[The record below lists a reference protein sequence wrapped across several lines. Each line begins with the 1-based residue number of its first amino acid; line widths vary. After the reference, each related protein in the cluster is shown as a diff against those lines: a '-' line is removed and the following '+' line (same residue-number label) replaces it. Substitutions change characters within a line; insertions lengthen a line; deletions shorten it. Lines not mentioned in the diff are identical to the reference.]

1 MGGWRRGGAAVPVLV
16 LYQREHRS
24 ARSLVQRTPRAARGR
39 ARRCFVRACRR
50 AWLCRSHLSMASL
63 SQGWPSG
70 QRGAGSSSGRRRLA
84 VIAVALT
91 PASTTAV
98 VQEAAPEVVDVP
110 LPQNHGS
117 GASVASVTVRRA
129 TVEDVPSL
137 SLVTAY
143 GFAMQWSRQEVADRP
158 LPKQLRAATWGAF
171 AGDRAVAQL
180 QGLPW
185 KLRGTINCD
194 VAAVAGVSTLPE
206 FRRLGLL
213 RTMMTLLFRDMKRR
227 GQPLAALEAS
237 QAAIYQRYGYSEAV
251 ANLRSYRVDTV
262 DVKFA
267 DGNRGSYA
275 VGRAEMASALEPTLR
290 ALYEEF
296 TASRACCYA
305 WDCGASIRA
314 VIQRELT
321 TGGMHSNP
329 PMHCALARD
338 SDGIARGYC
347 LFTVKWGLFEEM
359 KGLGHRAVDHATR
372 SQQLHVRELV
382 YTDIEAYRSI
392 WSWLATVHDLVGEIY
407 VERVPADDPA
417 PRIFLEPRLLHA
429 QLHPEGTWWRVVD
442 AKGAL
447 EARTYECASSSTTLL
462 LEIQDDNE
470 LCPWNSGLWELT
482 VDGATGVAKAT
493 RATPDDAAEAEATIG
508 IGELASLLTGAVTAT
523 YLHGCG
529 LLQASDRATLDKVGA
544 VFATR
549 RPPFCMDRW

>member
-1 MGGWRRGGAAVPVLV
+1 MVHEAVEVL
-16 LYQREHRS
+16 LPPNH
-24 ARSLVQRTPRAARGR
+24 
-39 ARRCFVRACRR
+39 
-50 AWLCRSHLSMASL
+50 
-63 SQGWPSG
+63 
-70 QRGAGSSSGRRRLA
+70 SSG
-84 VIAVALT
+84 T
-91 PASTTAV
+91 
-98 VQEAAPEVVDVP
+98 
-110 LPQNHGS
+110 S
-117 GASVASVTVRRA
+117 GLVTVRRA
-129 TVEDVPSL
+129 TAEDVPSL

-158 LPKQLRAATWGAF
+158 LPKTLRAATWGAF

-185 KLRGTINCD
+185 RLRGVINCP

-213 RTMMTLLFRDMKRR
+213 RTMMMLLFLDMRR
-227 GQPLAALEAS
+227 QGQPLAALEAS

-267 DGNRGSYA
+267 DGNSGSYT
-275 VGRAEMASALEPTLR
+275 VGRAEMSSELEPTLR
-290 ALYEEF
+290 DLYEEF

-305 WDCGASIRA
+305 WDCGASNRA
-314 VIQRELT
+314 VIQRELA
-321 TGGMHSNP
+321 TGGMNSNP

-338 SDGIARGYC
+338 SNGIARGYC

-372 SQQLHVRELV
+372 SQQLHVHELV

-417 PRIFLEPRLLHA
+417 PRVFLEPRLLHTSL
-429 QLHPEGTWWRVVD
+429 QEEGSWWRVVD

-447 EARTYECASSSTTLL
+447 EARSYECVSSNVTLL
-462 LEIQDDNE
+462 LGVHDD
-470 LCPWNSGLWELT
+470 LCPWNSGTWELI
-482 VDGATGVAKAT
+482 VDGATGKGTAHL
-493 RATPDDAAEAEATIG
+493 RGSDDTEAEVTIG

-529 LLQASDRATLDKVGA
+529 LIRTNEADKVDG
-544 VFATR
+544 VFRTR
-549 RPPFCMDRW
+549 RPPLCMDRW